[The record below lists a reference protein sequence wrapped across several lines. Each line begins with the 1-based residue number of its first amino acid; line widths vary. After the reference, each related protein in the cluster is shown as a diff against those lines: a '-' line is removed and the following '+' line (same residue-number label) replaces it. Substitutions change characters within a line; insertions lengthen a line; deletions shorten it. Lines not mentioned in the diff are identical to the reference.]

1 MRHIRPI
8 LLAITLLFVSHTY
21 AQTTLPYP
29 LDTINGKIYYRY
41 VVPRGIGIYRI
52 GVNFGVTQEEILQAN
67 PRLLTHGIRYDEV
80 ILVPAKLP
88 VSTQEPVA
96 TVTDIEN
103 KDLSTK
109 PQQINED
116 SVKQQDKVE
125 RTRKATK
132 RSKKSFKDRLKLNS
146 DSIAVADTL
155 SPEASIKDSA
165 EHIIRLAVMLPFQA
179 DALKRDKNMDR
190 FVDFYSGVLLA
201 VNEVQKEGQKIEI
214 FTYDVGKDASVIDHI
229 MQDSTWQSVDA
240 IIGPTYPLQ
249 VTAASKYALRD
260 STWLLIPFSS
270 SVNEV
275 NSNPYILKFNPSS
288 QIAANTLVNFLSKMR
303 NEINCVLI
311 EAKETDNIP
320 KSISYIQKSI
330 KQKQIPYTTTT
341 IRHIYTDS
349 IEEALIKDKENIII
363 FNTEN
368 YNNIHTLIPNL
379 EQAGDSYNITLYSQ
393 FSWIEKDIELPQIY
407 TSVFR
412 DTPNVTEKYSTAY
425 QEYFGHKLSSIH
437 PRYDLLGYDL
447 TAHLL
452 HMLQQAEIGNGNLPT
467 DATWNGTQ
475 ANIQYK
481 KLSTNGG
488 YENQIIHII
497 RK

>member
-52 GVNFGVTQEEILQAN
+52 GVNFGVTKEEILQAN

-88 VSTQEPVA
+88 MSTQEPVA
-96 TVTDIEN
+96 TVTDIEY

-109 PQQINED
+109 TQQINED

-201 VNEVQKEGQKIEI
+201 VNEVQKEGQKIEK
-214 FTYDVGKDASVIDHI
+214 V
-229 MQDSTWQSVDA
+229 
-240 IIGPTYPLQ
+240 
-249 VTAASKYALRD
+249 
-260 STWLLIPFSS
+260 
-270 SVNEV
+270 
-275 NSNPYILKFNPSS
+275 
-288 QIAANTLVNFLSKMR
+288 
-303 NEINCVLI
+303 
-311 EAKETDNIP
+311 
-320 KSISYIQKSI
+320 
-330 KQKQIPYTTTT
+330 
-341 IRHIYTDS
+341 
-349 IEEALIKDKENIII
+349 
-363 FNTEN
+363 
-368 YNNIHTLIPNL
+368 
-379 EQAGDSYNITLYSQ
+379 
-393 FSWIEKDIELPQIY
+393 
-407 TSVFR
+407 
-412 DTPNVTEKYSTAY
+412 
-425 QEYFGHKLSSIH
+425 
-437 PRYDLLGYDL
+437 
-447 TAHLL
+447 
-452 HMLQQAEIGNGNLPT
+452 
-467 DATWNGTQ
+467 
-475 ANIQYK
+475 
-481 KLSTNGG
+481 
-488 YENQIIHII
+488 
-497 RK
+497 